1 MRNTCAMVGLH
12 RPVSRPPRRAP
23 KPGRA
28 SRTRIVDHPA
38 NYKRVKHLELSSPSD
53 MHQEHSPDLQ
63 RRWHSSLRIL
73 LPVACVFVAVS
84 SIEALG
90 YIPQQQLS
98 PAASSPIPA
107 TAAATLKWLMPQLP
121 PSLPPLSPPSAPSRP
136 PLLQPMPS
144 SPPVKQQQP
153 PSPPLSA
160 TEAVALINRRFE
172 LGRPSSDAEAAG
184 VFVRM
189 IDHLTDTED
198 WAESPWL
205 PSKDPNRADRFSGS
219 VINRWTPAIFMG
231 KYGRGMPGFVIS
243 PGAAHASIM
252 CGFTHDVGTVMAQC
266 HPPGRSATCLPGCM
280 GASDSSRGISHWCD
294 SPAPCSGLGGE
305 CNATGYGRHSFPTC
319 PWPPQKLME
328 LMERHVDEVA
338 EATCSC
344 CHWSDDANDCSLY
357 NEIIFDAH
365 ILAKSQEY
373 MLANIEAVFFPADR
387 PRHVED
393 FAYEVHDALERHG
406 IQVPLMRYNALV
418 ETNPEVMAAFTLVRG
433 EDMDE

>member
-1 MRNTCAMVGLH
+1 
-12 RPVSRPPRRAP
+12 
-23 KPGRA
+23 
-28 SRTRIVDHPA
+28 
-38 NYKRVKHLELSSPSD
+38 
-53 MHQEHSPDLQ
+53 
-63 RRWHSSLRIL
+63 
-73 LPVACVFVAVS
+73 
-84 SIEALG
+84 
-90 YIPQQQLS
+90 
-98 PAASSPIPA
+98 
-107 TAAATLKWLMPQLP
+107 
-121 PSLPPLSPPSAPSRP
+121 
-136 PLLQPMPS
+136 
-144 SPPVKQQQP
+144 
-153 PSPPLSA
+153 
-160 TEAVALINRRFE
+160 
-172 LGRPSSDAEAAG
+172 
-184 VFVRM
+184 
-189 IDHLTDTED
+189 
-198 WAESPWL
+198 
-205 PSKDPNRADRFSGS
+205 
-219 VINRWTPAIFMG
+219 MG

-393 FAYEVHDALERHG
+393 FAIRSPRRTGAARHSSATNEIQRIGGDKPRSHGSVYSGARGRHG
-406 IQVPLMRYNALV
+406 RMTLAHWRSRLGD
-418 ETNPEVMAAFTLVRG
+418 ETLVAQPQSAVFLLSLLKFTVFL
-433 EDMDE
+433 